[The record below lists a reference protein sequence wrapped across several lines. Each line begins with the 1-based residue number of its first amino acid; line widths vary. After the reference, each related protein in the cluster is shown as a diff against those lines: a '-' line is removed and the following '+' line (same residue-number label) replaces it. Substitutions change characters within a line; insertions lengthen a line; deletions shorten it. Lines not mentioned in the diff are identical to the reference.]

1 VVKQD
6 YYALLGVSRE
16 VEAQAIEQACAS
28 ALLVTSDSA
37 KRVRLRHARDILCN
51 PARRAAYDRS
61 LRTIPTS
68 PRGLGGPS
76 TPPRSVAAHKTSVTS
91 QASPVQ
97 QRWLW
102 VGGLTALALVA
113 AGLGYTYVVAK
124 PKPAARAAVEV
135 TAPGPGK
142 PPAPHPKATSA
153 GTTTTSASVD
163 PAGVYATAAPS
174 VLLIESLN
182 TSGAVGSRGSAVV
195 VGPELVVTNCHLV
208 QYASAVRVRSGSQEY
223 TAQPDTADTS
233 LNLCVLR
240 VPGLNAPSALRSS
253 IQQVR
258 AGQTVFVIGATQDPE
273 RQRALSQG
281 QVTALRE
288 VDGTMTIQISATMAP
303 ASSGGGLFDAE
314 GRLIGIAT
322 QQHKLGPNQNLAM
335 PVDLLNQLRNR

>member
-1 VVKQD
+1 MVKQD

-16 VEAQAIEQACAS
+16 AETQAIEQACAS

-61 LRTIPTS
+61 LRTIPAS

-76 TPPRSVAAHKTSVTS
+76 KPARSLAANTASVSS
-91 QASPVQ
+91 QPAPVQ

-102 VGGLTALALVA
+102 FGGLTALALVA
-113 AGLGYTYVVAK
+113 AGLGYTYLVAK
-124 PKPAARAAVEV
+124 PKPAAAPAAQA

-142 PPAPHPKATSA
+142 PPATHAKAAAA
-153 GTTTTSASVD
+153 GTTTSASVD
-163 PAGVYATAAPS
+163 SAGVYAHAAPS

-223 TAQPDTADTS
+223 TAQPDTADTP

-258 AGQTVFVIGATQDPE
+258 TGQTVFVIGATQDPE

-288 VDGTMTIQISATMAP
+288 VEGTMTIQTSATMAP